1 MNKKDI
7 YDKMEETKFIWMDGK
22 LVPWKDA
29 KVHVLTHTL
38 HYGLG
43 VFEGIRFYET
53 PKGPAVFR
61 LKDHIKRLFDG
72 AGKAFMKIPYTEE
85 QINEA
90 ILKTVKENVVK
101 TGYIRPIFF
110 YGYGKMGL
118 DPHGA
123 PVNCSIAV
131 WPWDPYLGED
141 AVKVKISTFMR
152 LHPKTTKAECKICGH
167 YVNSIFASCEA
178 KAEGYEEA
186 LLLDY
191 QGNIAEGPGENLF
204 IVKDGKLLTPKLGNI
219 LHGITRKSI
228 IQIAK
233 DEGIEVEETTLT
245 PEDMKNADEA
255 FFTGTAA
262 EVSPIKSLDGQKIGD
277 SAPGPITAKI
287 KEKFLDI
294 VHGKEPKYDDWLTY
308 VK

>member
-1 MNKKDI
+1 MDEV
-7 YDKMEETKFIWMDGK
+7 DKIWMDGK
-22 LVPWKDA
+22 LVDWKDA
-29 KVHVLTHTL
+29 KIHVLCHTL

-61 LKDHIKRLFDG
+61 LKAHIDRLFDG
-72 AGKAFMKIPYTEE
+72 AKKAFMKVPYTKEE
-85 QINEA
+85 ISKA
-90 ILKTVKENVVK
+90 ILETIKVNKIK

-131 WPWDPYLGED
+131 WPWGSYLGEG
-141 AVKVKISTFMR
+141 AVKVKTSSFTRI
-152 LHPKTTKAECKICGH
+152 HPKSTHAECKICGH

-178 KAEGYEEA
+178 KAAGFKEA

-191 QGNIAEGPGENLF
+191 QGNIAEGPGENFF
-204 IVKDGKLLTPKLGNI
+204 IVKDGKILTPKLGNI
-219 LHGITRKSI
+219 LQGITRKSI
-228 IQIAK
+228 IQLAK

-262 EVSPIKSLDGQKIGD
+262 EVAPIAQLDDKRIGD
-277 SAPGPITAKI
+277 GKAGPITSKL

-294 VHGKEPKYDDWLTY
+294 VHGKNPKYEDWLSY
-308 VK
+308 VE

>member
-1 MNKKDI
+1 MDEV
-7 YDKMEETKFIWMDGK
+7 DKIWMDGK
-22 LVPWKDA
+22 LVNWKDA

-53 PKGPAVFR
+53 DKGPAVFR
-61 LKDHIKRLFDG
+61 LKAHVDRLFDG
-72 AGKAFMKIPYTEE
+72 AKKSFMKVPYSKEE
-85 QINEA
+85 INKA
-90 ILKTVKENVVK
+90 ILETIKVNGIKA
-101 TGYIRPIFF
+101 GYIRPIFF

-131 WPWDPYLGED
+131 WPWGSYLGED
-141 AVKVKISTFMR
+141 AVKVKTSNFMR
-152 LHPKTTKAECKICGH
+152 IHPKTTHAASKICGH

-178 KAEGYEEA
+178 KAEGYQEA

-191 QGNIAEGPGENLF
+191 QGNIAEGPGENFF
-204 IVKDGKLLTPKLGNI
+204 IIKDGKLLTPKLGNI
-219 LHGITRKSI
+219 LEGITRKSI
-228 IQIAK
+228 IQLAK

-262 EVSPIKSLDGQKIGD
+262 EVSPIASLDDKQIGD
-277 SAPGPITAKI
+277 SKAGPITSKI

-294 VHGKEPKYDDWLTY
+294 VHGKNPKYEDWLSY
-308 VK
+308 VNE